1 MYVDSYAKIFLI
13 LYPPLENSTTRIDI
27 WGSSISSAII
37 VLFCL
42 MESFLIYLFSILGIR
57 KKAAENIQ
65 LDVLHPEFRLLK
77 RSRSFDRSSWTLDNL
92 HARTEGFSGK
102 AKLFDEGIFS
112 RLRFHSWE
120 ILFFFEIAS
129 VVKTL
134 QANFKK
140 FLELTSLMFLP
151 ANPFQAPSR
160 AYV

>member
-1 MYVDSYAKIFLI
+1 M
-13 LYPPLENSTTRIDI
+13 
-27 WGSSISSAII
+27 SSISSAII

-102 AKLFDEGIFS
+102 AKLLEEGIFS
-112 RLRFHSWE
+112 
-120 ILFFFEIAS
+120 
-129 VVKTL
+129 
-134 QANFKK
+134 
-140 FLELTSLMFLP
+140 
-151 ANPFQAPSR
+151 
-160 AYV
+160 